1 MIAEIKVFSSSN
13 IDVSEV
19 SQKQLSDLYLKK
31 TDKIDGEKV
40 IPINTV
46 EDYEEF
52 CRKVLNKTPSQIHAY
67 WMKQVFLGKKTPP
80 ENYLREKV
88 SQIIKNSKD
97 TIGYS
102 SQPLESK
109 SIYEIK

>member
-1 MIAEIKVFSSSN
+1 
-13 IDVSEV
+13 
-19 SQKQLSDLYLKK
+19 
-31 TDKIDGEKV
+31 
-40 IPINTV
+40 
-46 EDYEEF
+46 
-52 CRKVLNKTPSQIHAY
+52 
-67 WMKQVFLGKKTPP
+67 MKQVFLGKKTPP

-102 SQPLESK
+102 SQPMESK